1 MTINERNEES
11 FLSATLINDVVRQ
24 LQLNDVD
31 ELEVS
36 DGHSR
41 LYIRREP
48 GARAGVPEP
57 ASPAPIESATVG
69 VPITA
74 PLTGVFYLRPS
85 PDQPEYV
92 SVGADITIDDVVGL
106 IETMKLFNEVKA
118 DVAGR
123 VTEITVRDGDLVE
136 VGRPLMFVSQVS
148 EDTES

>member
-1 MTINERNEES
+1 MTTNEGNGES
-11 FLSATLINDVVRQ
+11 LLSASLIKDVVRQ
-24 LQLNDVD
+24 LQLSGVD

-48 GARAGVPEP
+48 DARVGVQEF

-69 VPITA
+69 VPIVA
-74 PLTGVFYLRPS
+74 PLTGVYYSRPS
-85 PDQPEYV
+85 PDQPEYA
-92 SVGADITIDDVVGL
+92 SVGSDISIDDVVGL

-118 DVAGR
+118 DVEGR

-136 VGRPLMFVSQVS
+136 VGRPLMFVSPMT
-148 EDTES
+148 EETES